1 MANIDSASRAVALI
15 QKSMFF
21 TLATSDGKKPWSI
34 PLAFSVGS
42 DSTLVFYSAVE
53 SLHSKHLEL
62 CPDVAASI
70 FTGPPSVDGLQMSGS
85 CTVVPDEK
93 VAEVAHR
100 YFTSLFSGDDLAW
113 WQRPATE
120 FMTGALWRFYE
131 VDVTSAYVIE
141 QDQFSETR
149 LDRRITVDIDELKE
163 LIRPA

>member
-1 MANIDSASRAVALI
+1 MANIESTSRAVALI
-15 QKSMFF
+15 QNSMFL

-34 PLAFSVGS
+34 PLAFSVGR

-53 SLHSKHLEL
+53 SLHSRHLEH
-62 CPDVAASI
+62 CSDVAASI
-70 FTGPPSVDGLQMSGS
+70 FTGPPSVDGLQLSGT
-85 CTVVPDEK
+85 CTVVMDDK
-93 VAEVAHR
+93 VAEVADR

-113 WQRPATE
+113 WQRPAVD

-131 VDVTSAYVIE
+131 VDIESAFVIE

-149 LDRRITVDIDELKE
+149 LDRRVNVNIDEIKK